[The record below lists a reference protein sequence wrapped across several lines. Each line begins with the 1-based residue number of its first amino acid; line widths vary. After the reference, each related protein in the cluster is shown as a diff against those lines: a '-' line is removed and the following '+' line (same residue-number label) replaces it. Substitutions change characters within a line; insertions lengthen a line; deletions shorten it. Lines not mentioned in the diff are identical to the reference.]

1 MGPFLILFLGLQL
14 CPTNTLSKVLNA
26 PQYAGNSINDKLND
40 YSLLLPP
47 ADYSNENEEF
57 LDDEDN
63 MVIADLPDDDDVPVV
78 QNVDDK
84 TELQFRQPIAAVNVD
99 YLRNAV
105 LLKFHKNNAKSM
117 MKMNTMENEKKKSV
131 QDNFIRF
138 GKRSYEE
145 FPLVNSLDEG
155 YGDKNPGMRLER
167 SHQTARDARG
177 DNFMRFGRSVN
188 TKNDFMRFG
197 RGANDFMRF
206 GRSPSS
212 SQDFMRFGRAAGTD
226 NFMRFG
232 RQANQDFMR
241 FGRAPGQDFMRFGR
255 TPNRDFMRFG
265 RSPSQDF
272 MRFGRSPSQDF
283 MRFGRTPSQDFM
295 RFGRA
300 PGQDFM
306 RFGRASG
313 QDFMRFGRASG
324 QDFMRFGRAG
334 QDGFMRFGR
343 TPQHDFMRFGRNPL
357 KIPVNTNF
365 MRYSRPDNFMR
376 FGRAPPQ
383 PSDNFIRFGKSI
395 EKSMDKNS
403 SQPLMGKNELK
414 QAVKLIHEADK
425 NADNENPVDKAIK
438 VLFDKHQQ
446 QDQDN
451 KAHSDELN
459 GETSNQ
465 HNDSNDLDSDL
476 DYFLKMSK

>member
-1 MGPFLILFLGLQL
+1 MGPFLVLFLALQL
-14 CPTNTLSKVLNA
+14 CYTQTLSKVVND
-26 PQYAGNSINDKLND
+26 PQYGINSLNDKLND
-40 YSLLLPP
+40 YTQLLPP
-47 ADYSNENEEF
+47 TPEYSNENEEF
-57 LDDEDN
+57 
-63 MVIADLPDDDDVPVV
+63 DDDDFSIADINDDDIPSI
-78 QNVDDK
+78 QTIDDK
-84 TELQFRQPIAAVNVD
+84 MELKFRQPIEGVNID
-99 YLRNAV
+99 YARNAV
-105 LLKFHKNNAKSM
+105 VLKFHKNNAKSM
-117 MKMNTMENEKKKSV
+117 MKMNTLESEKKKSV

-155 YGDKNPGMRLER
+155 FGLKNAGMRLER

-177 DNFMRFGRSVN
+177 DNFMRFGRSAN

-197 RGANDFMRF
+197 RGGNDFMRF
-206 GRSPSS
+206 GRSPT
-212 SQDFMRFGRAAGTD
+212 QDFMRFGRAAASD

-241 FGRAPGQDFMRFGR
+241 FGRAAGQ
-255 TPNRDFMRFG
+255 DFMRFG

-283 MRFGRTPSQDFM
+283 MRFGRSPNFMRFGRTPSQDFM

-300 PGQDFM
+300 P
-306 RFGRASG
+306 S
-313 QDFMRFGRASG
+313 

-334 QDGFMRFGR
+334 QDNFMRFGRNPQQDFMRFGR
-343 TPQHDFMRFGRNPL
+343 TPQQDFMRFGRNTP
-357 KIPVNTNF
+357 KIPQNF

-376 FGRAPPQ
+376 FGRTPPQ

-395 EKSMDKNS
+395 EKSNDKNS
-403 SQPLMGKNELK
+403 SQPLLGKNELK

-446 QDQDN
+446 QDQDD
-451 KAHSDELN
+451 KVHSNELN
-459 GETSNQ
+459 LDSSNQ
-465 HNDSNDLDSDL
+465 HNDNNDNTELDSDL